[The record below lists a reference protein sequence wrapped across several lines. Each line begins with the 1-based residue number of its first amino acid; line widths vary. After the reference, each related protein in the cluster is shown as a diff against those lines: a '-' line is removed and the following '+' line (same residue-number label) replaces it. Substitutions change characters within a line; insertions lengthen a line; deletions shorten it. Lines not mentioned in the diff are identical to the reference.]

1 MAEEPDQGPSDAVL
15 EEGGGPVKP
24 FLDHLEDLRWTLIR
38 CAVSIVLGMTV
49 CMVAGDKVIALLTWP
64 LRQAQSSVASTNQVV
79 SIHLGTNYLGRV
91 ALKDFTAAAPEVTNG
106 VGSVSLVPRMV
117 GTNLVA
123 TFEWDSSPFRGP
135 DAMTVA
141 LKNYSP
147 IGSLMVAFQVAF
159 YGGLALA
166 FPFILFFVGQYVLPA
181 LHLHEK
187 KLVYQVAGIGSFL
200 FMLGVSFCY
209 FVLLQVAL
217 MASVQFSVWMGFGAD
232 EWRAEDYLSFV
243 CKFLLVMGGSFELPV
258 VILIL
263 VKIGLLDYKKLSAF
277 RSYWIVI
284 NLVICAV
291 LTPSGDPLT
300 MFIMA
305 APLHVLYEL
314 SVLIAY
320 IWYRRD
326 MKKERGVESGG

>member
-1 MAEEPDQGPSDAVL
+1 MASEPLEGPEETELD
-15 EEGGGPVKP
+15 EEGGPVKP

-38 CAVSIVLGMTV
+38 CSVAIVLGMTV
-49 CMVAGDKVIALLTWP
+49 CMVAADKVIAFLTWP
-64 LRQAQSSVASTNQVV
+64 LKQAQKSAVSTNQVV
-79 SIHLGTNYLGRV
+79 AIHLGTNFLGRV
-91 ALKDFTAAAPEVTNG
+91 PLQDFLATNPEATN
-106 VGSVSLVPRMV
+106 SVRPKSLNLIPRQV
-117 GTNLVA
+117 GTNLLVA
-123 TFEWDSSPFRGP
+123 FDWDTNPFDAP
-135 DAMTVA
+135 DPMAVA

-159 YGGLALA
+159 YGGLVLA
-166 FPFILFFVGQYVLPA
+166 FPFVLVFVGHYVLPA
-181 LHLHEK
+181 LHLNEK

-200 FMLGVSFCY
+200 FLLGVAFCY

-258 VILIL
+258 IILIL

-305 APLHVLYEL
+305 APLHVLYEI

-326 MKKERGVESGG
+326 LKASESAA

>member
-1 MAEEPDQGPSDAVL
+1 
-15 EEGGGPVKP
+15 
-24 FLDHLEDLRWTLIR
+24 
-38 CAVSIVLGMTV
+38 
-49 CMVAGDKVIALLTWP
+49 
-64 LRQAQSSVASTNQVV
+64 
-79 SIHLGTNYLGRV
+79 
-91 ALKDFTAAAPEVTNG
+91 
-106 VGSVSLVPRMV
+106 
-117 GTNLVA
+117 
-123 TFEWDSSPFRGP
+123 
-135 DAMTVA
+135 MTVA

-326 MKKERGVESGG
+326 LKKESGVELRG